1 MDFGDLK
8 DDKAFQTKLADL
20 EDSIDKTKNV
30 LDTVLNVEDI
40 SSLSARD
47 RVTFD
52 LFQCYCLNTLFWVYL
67 RTKGID
73 PNKNEVK
80 NELNRIKSY
89 MVKAKE
95 VSTNLMIIN
104 NVCVYAVVG
113 ASSGLSLTGMYCFRH
128 TIEIQ
133 YDRSWMCQWHSAL
146 SNTVLAAMRDQSR
159 KQRR

>member
-8 DDKAFQTKLADL
+8 DDKAIQTKLTDL
-20 EDSIDKTKNV
+20 QESLDKTKQIV
-30 LDTVLNVEDI
+30 ETVLNVEDI
-40 SSLSARD
+40 SSLSAKD

-73 PNKNEVK
+73 PNTNEVK

-95 VSTNLMIIN
+95 VRFKYVTNMCICSCWYTYLF
-104 NVCVYAVVG
+104 VYNRNI
-113 ASSGLSLTGMYCFRH
+113 LF
-128 TIEIQ
+128 
-133 YDRSWMCQWHSAL
+133 
-146 SNTVLAAMRDQSR
+146 
-159 KQRR
+159 